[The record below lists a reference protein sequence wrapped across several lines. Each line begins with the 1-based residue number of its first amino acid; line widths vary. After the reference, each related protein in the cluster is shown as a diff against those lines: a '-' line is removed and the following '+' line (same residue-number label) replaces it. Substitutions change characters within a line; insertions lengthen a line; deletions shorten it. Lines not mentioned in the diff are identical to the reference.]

1 MPYVDTHA
9 HVFLR
14 SLPMAADRRYTP
26 SADCPTELY
35 MSVLADHDVGY
46 GVLVQPSFLGTDN
59 SYMVRALEQHPDRLR
74 GIAVVDPSVSDQELE
89 QMDLAGVTGIRFNMI
104 GRDVATLAAPDMV
117 SLLRRVG
124 ALGWQVEVQAR
135 GAEIPRVFAAL
146 EVFDGPVVIDHF
158 GLPDPGMGIRDQG
171 FRAILAE
178 GPGGR
183 TFVKMSA
190 GYRSRGLDVA
200 SFAGALLAV
209 LGPKRLLWGSDWPF
223 TQFEQDSSF
232 QRMVNE
238 LIRWVPDKQ
247 TRDALDQTA
256 LGLFNYSNELRSFIL
271 GGSGLASAGSR

>member
-14 SLPMAADRRYTP
+14 ALPMAADRRYTP
-26 SADCPTELY
+26 SEDCATERY
-35 MSVLADHDVGY
+35 MAVLADHDVGY

-59 SYMVRALEQHPDRLR
+59 TYMLRALERHPDRLR
-74 GIAVVDPSVSDQELE
+74 GIAVVDPAIADRELE
-89 QMDLAGVTGIRFNMI
+89 RMNDAGVTGIRFNMI
-104 GRDVATLAAPDMV
+104 GRDIATLAAPDTV
-117 SLLRRVG
+117 SLLGRVG
-124 ALGWQVEVQAR
+124 ALGWQVEVQAK
-135 GAEIPRVFAAL
+135 GTDIPRVFTALAA
-146 EVFDGPVVIDHF
+146 FDGPVVIDHF

-178 GPGGR
+178 GPQGR

-190 GYRSRGLDVA
+190 GYRARGLDVA

-223 TQFEQDSSF
+223 TQFETGNSF
-232 QRMVNE
+232 QRVVNE
-238 LIRWVPDKQ
+238 LVRWVPDKQ

-256 LGLFNYSNELRSFIL
+256 LGLFSYSNELKSFIL
-271 GGSGLASAGSR
+271 GASGPVRPAPA